1 MKRKLEIKW
10 KSILL
15 YGGVPL
21 LLILL
26 VAGAI
31 YLFTGRAEAIDSI
44 AVLPFK
50 NLTGDPEQ
58 EYFVEGFTNELI
70 WQLGRIGKL
79 RIISLTS
86 AMRYKET
93 EKPLPEIAHELNVD
107 AVVEGTVQQVGD
119 SVSVGVRLVDVF
131 PEERSLWEQT
141 YDQAMT
147 DVFLMYSAVA
157 RAITREIKVKLTPNE
172 EAHFTSTRPVDPE
185 AYEAYLKAEFHWGL
199 GTAEGHEK
207 GLAFYHQAIEKDTTF
222 AMAYAGLA
230 FAYNSIGHSSMATPD
245 SFPRA
250 LAAHQKLAEV
260 APQRIWSLGRTYALA
275 GKRDEARKILAELEK
290 EEVTLSRAY
299 DLARLYTAMGE
310 KDEAF
315 RLLEVAYEH
324 PPYSFPWL
332 RVGPWSV
339 PLRDDP
345 RFKDLLRRMNLPQLD
360 ESP

>member
-1 MKRKLEIKW
+1 LKRKLEIKW

-131 PEERSLWEQT
+131 PEERSLW
-141 YDQAMT
+141 
-147 DVFLMYSAVA
+147 
-157 RAITREIKVKLTPNE
+157 
-172 EAHFTSTRPVDPE
+172 
-185 AYEAYLKAEFHWGL
+185 
-199 GTAEGHEK
+199 
-207 GLAFYHQAIEKDTTF
+207 
-222 AMAYAGLA
+222 
-230 FAYNSIGHSSMATPD
+230 
-245 SFPRA
+245 
-250 LAAHQKLAEV
+250 
-260 APQRIWSLGRTYALA
+260 A
-275 GKRDEARKILAELEK
+275 GKSK
-290 EEVTLSRAY
+290 S
-299 DLARLYTAMGE
+299 
-310 KDEAF
+310 
-315 RLLEVAYEH
+315 
-324 PPYSFPWL
+324 S
-332 RVGPWSV
+332 
-339 PLRDDP
+339 
-345 RFKDLLRRMNLPQLD
+345 
-360 ESP
+360 